1 MGDTAELE
9 VMLRLCPKLRAKGN
23 ALPRFQGPTPGSW
36 HESQAF
42 HPQLPRASCSTR
54 HRKSYA
60 VPVVVLFSLVATHA
74 DVDLETVAQLSNG
87 SSMLAT
93 AALSESSSVSGAVVL
108 ATCNR
113 YEIYGEAPH
122 PDDIENARAA
132 LVSRVSEVSG
142 LSEHLVSRS
151 FDTRTGPAVTKHLF
165 AVSAG
170 LDSAVV
176 GEREIAGQ
184 VRRALITA
192 QNEGTA
198 SAGLV
203 RLFQAAS
210 KTAKDV
216 GAQTALGSRGLSI
229 VSVALELATDLSE
242 NPDWTNKKVVLFG
255 TGAYAGATMAL
266 LRERGCTDISV
277 FSSSGRAQGFVSTR
291 GGTALDSNTLRPAV
305 ADADIMIGCSG
316 SDTRVEAEELSQVR
330 AGTDRPLIAIDLAL
344 THDFDPAVG
353 ELPGVELLTLESVRL
368 AAPEEQADALT
379 RASTIVS
386 GAATSFEQ
394 ARESRA
400 ADSAI
405 VALRRHTMGVLD
417 AEMERVR
424 AKHGC
429 TAAAEEV
436 EFALRRMVKQLLHVP
451 TVRARELAA
460 QGQQDN
466 YVMALETLYGITVE
480 QPAEKSSAQCPVTQT
495 GGGNTA
501 HLPDELRGT
510 A

>member
-1 MGDTAELE
+1 
-9 VMLRLCPKLRAKGN
+9 
-23 ALPRFQGPTPGSW
+23 
-36 HESQAF
+36 
-42 HPQLPRASCSTR
+42 
-54 HRKSYA
+54 
-60 VPVVVLFSLVATHA
+60 VVLFSLVATHA
-74 DVDLETVAQLSNG
+74 DIDLETVAQLSNG
-87 SSMLAT
+87 SSGIAT
-93 AALSESSSVSGAVVL
+93 NALTGSPAVTGAVVL

-122 PDDIENARAA
+122 PDDVEAARAA
-132 LVSRVSEVSG
+132 LVAQISEASG
-142 LSEHLVSRS
+142 LSEPLVSRS
-151 FDTRTGPAVTKHLF
+151 FSTRTGPEVTQHLF

-192 QNEGTA
+192 QHEGTA

-229 VSVALELATDLSE
+229 VSVALDLATDLSE
-242 NPDWTNKKVVLFG
+242 NPDWSSKKVVVFG

-277 FSSSGRAQGFVSTR
+277 FSSSGRAEGFVATR
-291 GGTALDSNTLRPAV
+291 GGTALDDDSLNPAV
-305 ADADIMIGCSG
+305 AAADVMIGCSG
-316 SDTRVEAEELSQVR
+316 SDTRVEADELAQVR
-330 AGTDRPLIAIDLAL
+330 ANSPQPLIAIDLAL

-353 ELPGVELLTLESVRL
+353 ELDGVELLTLESVRL
-368 AAPEEQADALT
+368 AAPQEQAESLAQ
-379 RASTIVS
+379 ASSIVN
-386 GAATSFEQ
+386 GAATAFEQ
-394 ARESRA
+394 EREARSV
-400 ADSAI
+400 DSAI
-405 VALRRHTMGVLD
+405 VALRRHTMNVLD
-417 AEMERVR
+417 AEMEKVR
-424 AKHGC
+424 ARHGC

-460 QGQQDN
+460 NGQQDE
-466 YVMALETLYGITVE
+466 YVAALEALYGITVE
-480 QPAEKSSAQCPVTQT
+480 QPAARPSAQAECPVD
-495 GGGNTA
+495 
-501 HLPDELRGT
+501 HRGLES